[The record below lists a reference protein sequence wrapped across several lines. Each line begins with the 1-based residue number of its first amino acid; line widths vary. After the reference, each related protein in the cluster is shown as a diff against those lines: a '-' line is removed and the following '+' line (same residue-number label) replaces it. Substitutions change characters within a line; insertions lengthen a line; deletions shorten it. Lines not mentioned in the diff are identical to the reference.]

1 MPLRREAVGASAGR
15 PRENGQPVEGVRPMG
30 DYVLP
35 CSPPRALSLRLTLE
49 IEAGVRG
56 DWQMRP
62 IANANAPTSL
72 SSLLL
77 LGLHRNGESTD
88 HVDPRRARTAWSKK
102 GDDPRSPSEREPSPG
117 RSLPRFRQ
125 GAA

>member
-1 MPLRREAVGASAGR
+1 MTREKREAGDGGVAGSWTTADWGA
-15 PRENGQPVEGVRPMG
+15 P
-30 DYVLP
+30 
-35 CSPPRALSLRLTLE
+35 
-49 IEAGVRG
+49 
-56 DWQMRP
+56 
-62 IANANAPTSL
+62 PTSL

>member
-1 MPLRREAVGASAGR
+1 MTRQKREAGDGGVAGSWTTTDLGA
-15 PRENGQPVEGVRPMG
+15 P
-30 DYVLP
+30 
-35 CSPPRALSLRLTLE
+35 
-49 IEAGVRG
+49 
-56 DWQMRP
+56 
-62 IANANAPTSL
+62 PTSL

-102 GDDPRSPSEREPSPG
+102 ETAPVTPSEREPSPG
-117 RSLPRFRQ
+117 RSLHRFRQ